1 MNQMNAKK
9 LYIWKLADFLHQHS
23 MKMSG
28 EELAVH
34 LNRNDFLTGYG
45 TEYAGGRGT
54 YTLIKAVWTWLNNEL
69 DLSDE
74 ANKVAEVYVKPDGS
88 YAYE

>member
-9 LYIWKLADFLHQHS
+9 FYIWKLADFLCQHD

-28 EELAVH
+28 EELAEH
-34 LNRNDFLTGYG
+34 LNRNDFLTSYG
-45 TEYAGGRGT
+45 TEYAGGQGT
-54 YTLIKAVWTWLNNEL
+54 YRLISTVYTWLDEL
-69 DLSDE
+69 DLPNE
-74 ANKVAEVYVKPDGS
+74 AGKVAKAYVTADGH